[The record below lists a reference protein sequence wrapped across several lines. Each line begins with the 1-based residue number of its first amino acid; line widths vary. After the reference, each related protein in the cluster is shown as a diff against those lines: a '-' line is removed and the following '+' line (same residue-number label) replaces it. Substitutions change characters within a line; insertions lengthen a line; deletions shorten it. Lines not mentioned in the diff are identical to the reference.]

1 MFTKCIVCSSVGP
14 WSHHS
19 ACRNKNKPNR
29 SCRSLKLMV
38 NVGSYVVHTAE
49 ARSYGGRKDLTKR
62 LLSAHFGALL
72 GSRVLPVVSTAGVV
86 VPFVIAVGLV
96 VVVGVV
102 GVSLVFVVVGVCE
115 T

>member
-19 ACRNKNKPNR
+19 ACRNKSRTNR

-38 NVGSYVVHTAE
+38 YVGSYVVHTAE
-49 ARSYGGRKDLTKR
+49 ARSYGGIKDLKKR

-72 GSRVLPVVSTAGVV
+72 GSRPLPVVSTVGVV
-86 VPFVIAVGLV
+86 VPVEDL
-96 VVVGVV
+96 
-102 GVSLVFVVVGVCE
+102 
-115 T
+115 

>member
-19 ACRNKNKPNR
+19 ACRNKSRTNR

-38 NVGSYVVHTAE
+38 YVGSYVVHTAE

-62 LLSAHFGALL
+62 LLSAHSGALL
-72 GSRVLPVVSTAGVV
+72 GSKLLA
-86 VPFVIAVGLV
+86 FVIAIGLV

-102 GVSLVFVVVGVCE
+102 RVTLVFVVVGVCE